1 MERVTTVITGYE
13 DLSYD
18 VMVETLSRLPVKS
31 LMRFRCV
38 CKPWYNLVKDP
49 NFIYKH
55 LKRDNNMRLM
65 IYCTYKNPYDTDPF
79 NDLITYFSIF
89 PDKML
94 TDLHMQDLE
103 PTMKGNTTGPYDG
116 IFILSEDNTHI
127 NLWNVSMD
135 EYRVVPGYKVRLPS
149 DTRAHSSDYGLGVD
163 PVTNDFKLVLVL
175 TLWDENRQWTYNEF
189 SPAAVYNFTTNCWRD
204 LGGCP
209 MSHHYRFEGADDVY
223 LNGFCYWV
231 VRRPDY
237 YKELLT
243 FSMSDEVFQVI
254 EGPNVAQFLN
264 YNESAMRPW
273 MLGLYEDCLS
283 LLYSEEMAHSFD
295 LWTMK
300 GGSWTKQ
307 FTFGPFLDTYQP
319 LTFWRKGE
327 FLLQS
332 SDRRLF
338 LFDSK
343 YEEMRDLGVTG
354 LWFSV
359 NILKESLITVK
370 EEDT

>member
-1 MERVTTVITGYE
+1 MMVMTGHG
-13 DLSYD
+13 DLSDD

-38 CKPWYNLVKDP
+38 CKSWYSLVKDP

-55 LKRDNNMRLM
+55 LKRANNMRLM

-89 PDKML
+89 PDKTL
-94 TDLHMQDLE
+94 TDLHIQDLE
-103 PTMKGNTTGPYDG
+103 PTMRGTTTGPYDG
-116 IFILSEDNTHI
+116 IFLLLGDRTHI

-135 EYRVVPGYKVRLPS
+135 EYRVVPGYEVRLPS
-149 DTRAHSSDYGLGVD
+149 ETRAHSADYGLGVD
-163 PVTNDFKLVLVL
+163 PKTNDFKLVLVL
-175 TLWDENRQWTYNEF
+175 TLWDENKQWTYDEF
-189 SPAAVYNFTTNCWRD
+189 SPVAVYNFTTDCWRD
-204 LGGCP
+204 VGGFP
-209 MSHHYRFEGADDVY
+209 MNHHYRFEGADDIY

-237 YKELLT
+237 YKAILT

-254 EGPNVAQFLN
+254 EGPNVPQFLN
-264 YNESAMRPW
+264 YNESAMSPW
-273 MLGLYEDCLS
+273 ILGLYDDCLS
-283 LLYSEEMAHSFD
+283 ILFSEEMAHSFD
-295 LWTMK
+295 LWMMT

-307 FTFGPFLDTYQP
+307 FTFGPFIETYQP
-319 LTFWRKGE
+319 FTFWRKGE

-332 SDRRLF
+332 SDKRLV
-338 LFDSK
+338 LYDSK
-343 YEEMRDLGVTG
+343 YEEFRDLGITG

-359 NILKESLITVK
+359 NILKESLISVRV
-370 EEDT
+370 EDI